1 MPILTVRLGTAPDPR
16 LAAAVA
22 GDLQALTVG
31 VLGKRAELTAV
42 AVQFV
47 EPAQWFIG
55 GRALDGAGPPSAFV
69 EIRLSAGSNTEAQI
83 ADWVAAVHAALR
95 TALGGLHEVSYVQV
109 QEVPAAHWGWGGRT
123 QAARAAEGA
132 SPRHPVRAAAASS
145 APATARW

>member
-1 MPILTVRLGTAPDPR
+1 MPILTVRLGTAPDPH

-31 VLGKRAELTAV
+31 VLGKRPELTAV
-42 AVQFV
+42 TVQFV
-47 EPAQWFIG
+47 EPPLWFIG

-69 EIRLSAGSNTEAQI
+69 EIRVSAGSNTAAQI
-83 ADWVAAVHAALR
+83 ADYVAAVHAALR
-95 TALGGLHEVSYVQV
+95 TTLGGLHEVSYVQV

-123 QAARAAEGA
+123 QAARAAEGVP
-132 SPRHPVRAAAASS
+132 PRPAVRDGAASS